1 VLVLLCIVVF
11 IVGLAIYLLLS
22 TLEQR
27 LRKVETV
34 ASRIARGELEARVD
48 ESQQDAIGRLGNVFN
63 SMAEQIQRLV
73 HVQREMI
80 HAVSHELRTPVARIR
95 FGVQMIEDCPD
106 RASMEKQLSGIDS
119 DIQELNEL
127 IYEILTYARLE
138 QGGPIL
144 DFQETDVRAIVEQ
157 VVEEQSSLKPDVKIQ
172 AIFREESDRWKLSE
186 I

>member
-95 FGVQMIEDCPD
+95 FGVQMIED
-106 RASMEKQLSGIDS
+106 RSEEHTSELQSREKL
-119 DIQELNEL
+119 
-127 IYEILTYARLE
+127 
-138 QGGPIL
+138 
-144 DFQETDVRAIVEQ
+144 V
-157 VVEEQSSLKPDVKIQ
+157 
-172 AIFREESDRWKLSE
+172 
-186 I
+186 